1 MSAVPASEREYA
13 EPTGWVGW
21 IVFAAIM
28 MVVSGSLNMIYG
40 FVAAVNDEYVVFGNH
55 ANVYLDVSTWGW
67 IHMLLG
73 LLVFLCGFG
82 VLSGNLF
89 ARTIGVILAAIS
101 MIANFLIIPLY
112 PFWALTI
119 ITVDA
124 LVIWALTA
132 HGAEARDR

>member
-55 ANVYLDVSTWGW
+55 ANVYLDVSITLPHAPTGT
-67 IHMLLG
+67 
-73 LLVFLCGFG
+73 
-82 VLSGNLF
+82 
-89 ARTIGVILAAIS
+89 APAACPVPI
-101 MIANFLIIPLY
+101 
-112 PFWALTI
+112 
-119 ITVDA
+119 
-124 LVIWALTA
+124 
-132 HGAEARDR
+132 